1 MHPKAVCELKQCQG
15 AANDPKPTLS
25 ERQDTANGARS
36 MEEFWQAIKGQK
48 SPFTQ
53 NKPNVVNCVRVA
65 LPD

>member
-36 MEEFWQAIKGQK
+36 MEEFWQAIKG
-48 SPFTQ
+48 
-53 NKPNVVNCVRVA
+53 
-65 LPD
+65 